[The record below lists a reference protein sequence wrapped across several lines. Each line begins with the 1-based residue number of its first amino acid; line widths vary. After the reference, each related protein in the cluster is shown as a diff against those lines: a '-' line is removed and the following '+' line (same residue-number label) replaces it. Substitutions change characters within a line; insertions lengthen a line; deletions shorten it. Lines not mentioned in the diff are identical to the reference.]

1 MKVKILIPVHLILI
15 TVLYAGNWIYGK
27 QIASKIDSQL
37 KNSFQAGLVP
47 YDISYSKIEVN
58 PLFSEFIFHDLIIKD
73 KKNDLIL
80 ESQKLKVKMKYAEAL
95 ELSKTYNFEHV
106 TYIKSK
112 FDNVSIKNYNGK
124 SYVLSDRM
132 DFDFDGNINQL
143 MYRSLLQALPT
154 EKQEVYIKFNDFHLD
169 HSSFH
174 LYNQHKGVVN
184 PNEKITEGIIH
195 LVYKPENQ
203 MLYVKNFDL
212 DSESFVFENAI
223 DVKIGGLKLDEL
235 HANQIN
241 FSSNFKN
248 KKEVSLGEKTNGQG
262 FYKLKYIESSMHGN
276 AVLDN
281 NGNIDTKHLPEFNL
295 LLNIKGLSAEQ
306 KGLSKGLG
314 SILSIPSDSITI
326 DALVFQSQLKDGR
339 LTVSDSKLESSLMN
353 ANLVADIKY
362 DQLNPDKSEI
372 ESFEFRLSQIKSELQ
387 NGFKN
392 IESMLGFT
400 LPRDGDDIVLELKGS
415 LYAPKIKGVDY

>member
-1 MKVKILIPVHLILI
+1 MKVKVLIPVLLILI
-15 TVLYAGNWIYGK
+15 TGLYAGNWIYGK
-27 QIASKIDSQL
+27 QSASRIDRQL
-37 KNSFQAGLVP
+37 KNSFQAGLIP

-80 ESQKLKVKMKYAEAL
+80 ESEKLKVKMKYAEAL
-95 ELSKTYNFEHV
+95 ELSKTYSFEHV
-106 TYIKSK
+106 THVKSK
-112 FDNVSIKNYNGK
+112 FDNISIKNYNRE
-124 SYVLSDRM
+124 SYVNCGRV

-154 EKQEVYIKFNDFHLD
+154 EKQEIYIKFNDLHLD
-169 HSSFH
+169 PSSFH
-174 LYNQHKGVVN
+174 QFNQYKGVVN
-184 PNEKITEGIIH
+184 PNENINEGIIN
-195 LVYKPENQ
+195 LKYEPENQ
-203 MLYVKNFDL
+203 MLYVRNFDL

-235 HANQIN
+235 HANQFI
-241 FSSNFKN
+241 FTSDFKN
-248 KKEVSLGEKTNGQG
+248 KKEISLGEKTNGQG
-262 FYKLKYIESSMHGN
+262 FYTLKYIESSMHGS

-314 SILSIPSDSITI
+314 SVLSIPSDSITI

-339 LTVSDSKLESSLMN
+339 LTVSDSKLESSLLN
-353 ANLVADIKY
+353 ANLAADIKY
-362 DQLNPDKSEI
+362 DQLNPDKSKI

-392 IESMLGFT
+392 IESMIGFT
-400 LPRDGDDIVLELKGS
+400 LPRDGDDIILELKGS
-415 LYAPKIKGVDY
+415 LNAPKIKGVDY